1 MGVTAAWPNTTL
13 HIFLFFFLLRNPT
26 AVGPPRRMINQF
38 AADEE
43 FIVLFKI
50 GFRFS
55 SAARGRCV

>member
-13 HIFLFFFLLRNPT
+13 HMFLLLRNPT

-50 GFRFS
+50 GFHFS